1 MPRRFFSFLVFLLL
15 IHSHITHTSN
25 FTAVPVALNKHTSPS
40 ILQVSLYPNTTS
52 APIRSVFAFT
62 SSRNASHHSSRVF
75 TSISVL
81 CNLPMNF
88 TAREATMLLME

>member
-1 MPRRFFSFLVFLLL
+1 MPRRFFSFFVFLLL
-15 IHSHITHTSN
+15 IPAIDAHTSS

-52 APIRSVFAFT
+52 APMRRVFAFT

-81 CNLPMNF
+81 
-88 TAREATMLLME
+88 